1 MLIWTVCGEEI
12 FGAAEQCFPTAQCLS
27 DTQSKNTEV
36 QNLTQTLGEA
46 RTELR
51 LELCR
56 AQRFTECR
64 AEETAVSILKK
75 IGTEQKKNVLSALDI
90 LKMM

>member
-12 FGAAEQCFPTAQCLS
+12 FGAEEHYFNETQCLP
-27 DTQSKNTEV
+27 DTQNKITEA

-46 RTELR
+46 RTALR
-51 LELCR
+51 RESNLAR
-56 AQRFTECR
+56 RFTECR
-64 AEETAVSILKK
+64 AERDVVFLLKK
-75 IGTEQKKNVLSALDI
+75 IDTEQKKNVLSALDI

>member
-1 MLIWTVCGEEI
+1 VLIWTVCGEEI
-12 FGAAEQCFPTAQCLS
+12 FGAAEQCFPTAQCLPGE
-27 DTQSKNTEV
+27 QSKKAGA

>member
-12 FGAAEQCFPTAQCLS
+12 FGAAEQCFPTAQCLPGE
-27 DTQSKNTEV
+27 QSKKAGA

-75 IGTEQKKNVLSALDI
+75 IGTEQKKTSCPRLTFS
-90 LKMM
+90 K

>member
-12 FGAAEQCFPTAQCLS
+12 FGAAEQCFPEAQYLP
-27 DTQSKNTEV
+27 DTQYKKAEA
-36 QNLTQTLGEA
+36 QNLTQSLGEA
-46 RTELR
+46 RTALR
-51 LELCR
+51 RESNLARL
-56 AQRFTECR
+56 FTECK
-64 AEETAVSILKK
+64 AERTEIFIFKK